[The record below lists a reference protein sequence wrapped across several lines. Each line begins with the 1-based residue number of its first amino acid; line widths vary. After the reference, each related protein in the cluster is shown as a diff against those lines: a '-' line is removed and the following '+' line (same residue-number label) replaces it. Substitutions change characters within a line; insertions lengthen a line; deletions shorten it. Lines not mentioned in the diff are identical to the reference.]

1 MATTPFKGAN
11 TAQFYVAETT
21 PGVTPTNPVW
31 SPLRNTGGVP
41 AVTRDALTSNELDG
55 SRETTSIRTGNK
67 QVSGEYAIELS
78 SRSQDDFLAGAM
90 TSTWQAGV
98 KITGAAITV
107 APAGKTFTRAAGNFI
122 TDGVEVG
129 DLIAFTDLTGDNA
142 KPFIVTAV
150 SALVVTGAG
159 IQHTLTAEK
168 VTTDAKTGD
177 KLETGNAKTGD
188 KLETGNACKTFSIL
202 TWFKGRCGNPD
213 AYMLTKGVEI
223 SGFTVEQAVNA
234 MVTGSFPFI
243 GLSQEILTA
252 PPSDS
257 DFSQVTFTDEP
268 FSSVDVSVFD
278 GSTPLRCDTLT
289 ITNDNGASAQF
300 ELGNSSVAFVERG
313 RAANTFSISGKLY
326 DMAMIQKFI
335 NEQQVEINSI
345 LAGVNGAMSFSLK
358 RAELTAVTPEI
369 GGPESIT
376 QSIEGQAT
384 GNQYQSSIVIQRI
397 TYA

>member
-21 PGVTPTNPVW
+21 PGVTPSNPVW

-90 TSTWQAGV
+90 TSTWQDGV
-98 KITGAAITV
+98 TLSAVGITV
-107 APAGKTFTRAAGNFI
+107 DPVAKTFTRDTGSFI

-129 DLIAFTDLTGDNA
+129 DLLYFDALTGDNS

-150 SALVVTGAG
+150 TATVVTGAG
-159 IQHTLTAEK
+159 IQHALTAEGPIE
-168 VTTDAKTGD
+168 TDG
-177 KLETGNAKTGD
+177 KTGD

-202 TWFKGRCGNPD
+202 TWFKGQCGNPD

-223 SGFTVEQAVNA
+223 SGFTIEQAVNA

-252 PPSDS
+252 PPSGS

-369 GGPESIT
+369 SGPESIT
-376 QSIEGQAT
+376 QSIEGQST

>member
-1 MATTPFKGAN
+1 MATTPFKGAT
-11 TAQFYVAETT
+11 TAQFYVAEVT

-41 AVTRDALTSNELDG
+41 AITRDTLTSNELDG

-67 QVSGEYAIELS
+67 QISGEYAIELS
-78 SRSQDDFLAGAM
+78 SKSQDDWLAGALG
-90 TSTWQAGV
+90 STWQAGV
-98 KITGAAITV
+98 SLSGLSITV
-107 APAGKTFTRAAGNFI
+107 APAGKTFTRATGSFI
-122 TDGVEVG
+122 TDGVGVG

-150 SALVVTGAG
+150 TATVVTGAG
-159 IQHTLTAEK
+159 IQHTLTTETK
-168 VTTDAKTGD
+168 TSKAKTGD
-177 KLETGNAKTGD
+177 TLETGNT
-188 KLETGNACKTFSIL
+188 CKTFSIL
-202 TWFKGRCGNPD
+202 TWYKGQCGVAN
-213 AYMLTKGVEI
+213 AYTLTKGVEV
-223 SGFTVEQAVNA
+223 SGFTIEQAVNA

-243 GLSQEILTA
+243 GRSQDILTT
-252 PPSDS
+252 PPTGSN
-257 DFSQVTFTDEP
+257 FSSVTFGDEP

-300 ELGNSSVAFVERG
+300 ELGNTNVAFVERS

-369 GGPESIT
+369 SGPESIT
-376 QSIEGQAT
+376 QSIEGQST